1 MVEMQPFTIPDLID
15 NSTPEHTLS
24 TVFNRLLAARP
35 TVRIATGFFNLG
47 GYALLRESLEKAT
60 EVRLLLGKEPSPS
73 GGDLDTTVNLEE
85 VTGEIDAD
93 MQEVMATGRQSD
105 HELVRS
111 FSAFLKRENVEVHLY
126 PKRFFHAKAYI
137 LEGIPPFG
145 TLAIVGSSNLTAAG
159 LTSNTKLN
167 TVQKQAAIANEF
179 VGWFNRFW
187 AEAQDYKPTLIEL
200 YERAV
205 RLYPP
210 YLIYIKSLYE
220 TFADKLGSD
229 LAPTEDRPSPISLA
243 DFQHDGYI
251 AAKDILETYGGV
263 LIADP
268 VGYGKTYLALRLLD
282 DYAYHLRQKVL
293 VVCPA
298 QLRDIW
304 WRPKLD
310 VYRIYA
316 HVESQ
321 ERVSQSDFPVGDY
334 ADCDLVIVDES
345 HNFRNPAA
353 NRYENLARLL
363 STHKRK
369 KLVLMTATPINT
381 SVFDLY
387 QQVRLITGDR
397 DDYFAGVGI
406 SNLRSYFVQAYRNRE
421 ALHDL
426 LETIAV
432 RRSREFIRQNYPDAK
447 IDGRKINFPER
458 KLHTVR
464 YSLEKSYRWLYTE
477 VAQLIEGLH
486 LAPYHLDFYRK
497 GMVRAQRA
505 APLHWE
511 RLRGI
516 LQGIGLT
523 PDQAQKLAMTLGR
536 QASLVHILKTLY
548 LKRLE
553 SSVEALKISLGRQMR
568 FQQKFLEQLREGRL
582 LDATSFRRMEGIVRR
597 IAGEDA
603 DLETRDHTRYLI
615 ATFSFPRKLLFQ
627 STCDLSL
634 WEEAEE
640 EIQTLIAELPEID
653 PISYDLEAIEAAV
666 ALDIE
671 ALRSIRQKLEALTA
685 REDDKLA
692 ALKKLLTGELRDKK
706 VVVFTY
712 FKDTARYL
720 YRELRTDE
728 AFLEALGHT
737 RLSITDSG
745 IKPQERKDRIIRF
758 APKAYDHPE
767 MRDTER
773 EIDLLIS
780 TDVLSEGQNLQDADT
795 VVNYDLHWNP
805 VRMVQRIGRV
815 DRLGS
820 DYDVVHAYNFI
831 PEDALESL
839 LGLVR
844 RLRERLEDINR
855 SGLLDAPVLGEMPT
869 PQDFNALRR
878 IADEDQTIWSELE
891 SLSELD
897 VGEFLKQEL
906 LDFLKRMGEEKLKD
920 IPLGVGTGK
929 RAPDGRR
936 GLFVHLRGGNQHF
949 WLFYDLA
956 KGKFLERKLEVMRLV
971 RCGEGEPAVPP
982 DFDIYPIIERAKRH
996 IVARLRQAR
1005 LKLPCL
1011 RPPQNH
1017 ILNWL
1022 RTQRQD
1028 ESVQELQAYFAEPLP
1043 APYLR
1048 RLRTIW
1054 RDNRD
1059 NSAMLLRA
1067 LQTFAHDNPIS
1078 RPERPEVPELSE
1090 ESLELVCYM
1099 ALV

>member
-1 MVEMQPFTIPDLID
+1 MASENQQPFTIPDLID
-15 NSTPEHTLS
+15 NSAPERTLS
-24 TVFNRLLAARP
+24 RVLNRLLAAGP
-35 TVRIATGFFNLG
+35 TVHIATGFFNLG
-47 GYALLRESLEKAT
+47 GYALLRQGLEKAAK
-60 EVRLLLGKEPSPS
+60 VRLLLGKEPSPS
-73 GGDLDTTVNLEE
+73 GADLDAPVDLAE
-85 VTGEIDAD
+85 VTDEIDAD
-93 MQEVMATGRQSD
+93 MQEAMATGKRGD

-111 FSAFLKRENVEVHLY
+111 FLAFLKREDVEVRLY
-126 PKRFFHAKAYI
+126 PRRFFHAKAYI
-137 LEGIPPFG
+137 LEGVPPFG
-145 TLAIVGSSNLTAAG
+145 TLAIVGSSNFTTAG
-159 LTSNTKLN
+159 LTANTELN
-167 TVQKQAAIANEF
+167 MAQKQAAVAYEF
-179 VGWFNRFW
+179 AAWFDRFW
-187 AEAQDYKPTLIEL
+187 AEAEDYKPTLVGL
-200 YERAV
+200 YQRATK
-205 RLYPP
+205 LYPP

-220 TFADKLGSD
+220 TFADRLGAD
-229 LAPTEDRPSPISLA
+229 LAPAEDRPSPIALA
-243 DFQHDGYI
+243 DFQHDGYL

-282 DYAYHLRQKVL
+282 DYAYHLRQKAL
-293 VVCPA
+293 VICPA

-304 WRPKLD
+304 WKPKLD
-310 VYRIYA
+310 IYRIHA

-353 NRYENLARLL
+353 NRYENLSRLL
-363 STHKRK
+363 RTDKRK

-387 QQVRLITGDR
+387 QQVRLITGNR

-406 SNLRSYFVQAYRNRE
+406 ANLRSYFIQADRNRE

-426 LETIAV
+426 LEAIAV
-432 RRSREFIRQNYPDAK
+432 RRSREFIRRNYPEAE
-447 IDGRKINFPER
+447 IDGQRIRFPER
-458 KLHTVR
+458 QLHTVR
-464 YSLEKSYRWLYTE
+464 YSLERSYKGLYAE
-477 VAQLIEGLH
+477 VARLIEGLR
-486 LAPYHLDFYRK
+486 LAPYHLDFYRRGLPEFGPWK
-497 GMVRAQRA
+497 RLKETLQETGLSPGEA
-505 APLHWE
+505 E
-511 RLRGI
+511 RL
-516 LQGIGLT
+516 
-523 PDQAQKLAMTLGR
+523 AWAMGR

-553 SSVEALKISLGRQMR
+553 SSVEALKISLERQMR
-568 FQQKFLEQLREGRL
+568 FQQAFLEQLREGRL
-582 LDATSFRRMEGIVRR
+582 LDATSFRRIEGLVRR
-597 IAGEDA
+597 MAGEDA
-603 DLETRDHTRYLI
+603 DLEWT
-615 ATFSFPRKLLFQ
+615 
-627 STCDLSL
+627 
-634 WEEAEE
+634 EAEG
-640 EIQTLIAELPEID
+640 EIQALITELPEID
-653 PISYDLEAIEAAV
+653 PASYDLEAIEAAV
-666 ALDIE
+666 ALDIK
-671 ALRSIRQKLEALTA
+671 ALRSICQKLEALTA

-692 ALKKLLTGELRDKK
+692 ALKRLLTGELRGKK

-720 YRELRTDE
+720 YRELRNDE
-728 AFLEALGHT
+728 DFLKALGHS
-737 RLSITDSG
+737 RLSITDSQV
-745 IKPQERKDRIIRF
+745 KPQERKDRIIRF
-758 APKAYDHPE
+758 APKAHDHPE
-767 MRDTER
+767 VRGTGR

-936 GLFVHLRGGNQHF
+936 GLFVHLKGGNQHF

-956 KGKFLERKLEVMRLV
+956 KGKFVERRLEVMRLV
-971 RCGEGEPAVPP
+971 RCGEGEPTVIP
-982 DFDIYPIIERAKRH
+982 DFDIYPVIERAKRH
-996 IVARLRQAR
+996 VVARLRQAQ
-1005 LKLPCL
+1005 LKLPRL
-1011 RPPQNH
+1011 QPPQNH

-1022 RTQRQD
+1022 KTLRPS
-1028 ESVQELQAYFAEPLP
+1028 EAVAELIAYFAEPLP
-1043 APYLR
+1043 EPYLR
-1048 RLRTIW
+1048 KLRRIW
-1054 RDNRD
+1054 RDRGD
-1059 NSAMLLRA
+1059 VTVLLNK
-1067 LQTFAHDNPIS
+1067 LQTFAHDNPLT

-1090 ESLELVCYM
+1090 EDLKLVCYM